1 MGLSIS
7 WTEENFPQEKLLI
20 LKEMREWYRNMLNTL
35 VGIVISRMLCTIRLV
50 IVLSSVTFYLLH
62 FVLCVQIT
70 IPIKEACLL
79 YRREGQIQRASVP
92 SNFLYTVESQC
103 VQVKICFFLVLS
115 EQVSSA
121 PRNVIISSRAHH
133 MLLSPVT
140 FPSSITGNSVPPITL
155 IFFYFRLLYFCIG
168 HL

>member
-62 FVLCVQIT
+62 FVLCV
-70 IPIKEACLL
+70 
-79 YRREGQIQRASVP
+79 
-92 SNFLYTVESQC
+92 
-103 VQVKICFFLVLS
+103 
-115 EQVSSA
+115 
-121 PRNVIISSRAHH
+121 
-133 MLLSPVT
+133 
-140 FPSSITGNSVPPITL
+140 
-155 IFFYFRLLYFCIG
+155 
-168 HL
+168 